1 MNFWSNWIGK
11 CALRAKRLIM
21 WLLSVRASIYLVFV
35 FKLFFLLE
43 SYRKSHDDVINW
55 KNVPCYWSF
64 VRGIHRSPVNS
75 PHKGQ
80 WRGALMFS
88 LICAWINGWVNNGEA
103 CHFRHHGAH
112 YDVIV
117 MIMVK
122 CFFSQ
127 QNDVAFCDV
136 GFRQSDFVLLS
147 FQIKQLIHEHGWN
160 MCDVEMIL

>member
-1 MNFWSNWIGK
+1 MNFLSNWIGK
-11 CALRAKRLIM
+11 CALRAKRLIL
-21 WLLSVRASIYLVFV
+21 WLLHVRASIYLVFV
-35 FKLFFLLE
+35 FKSFFLLE

-103 CHFRHHGAH
+103 CDFRRHGAY
-112 YDVIV
+112 YDVIL

-122 CFFSQ
+122 CFFPSKMMLHSVTLVLGKVILSSYHFKL
-127 QNDVAFCDV
+127 NSYKCNAF
-136 GFRQSDFVLLS
+136 R
-147 FQIKQLIHEHGWN
+147 
-160 MCDVEMIL
+160 